1 MIGGKKDLFKNSK
14 DNIGSFLKSLDYWQT
29 INLYTVLA
37 QGQSHISYND
47 AKTRAI
53 LDYKD
58 KDKLRYLLE
67 AALNSPDPKI

>member
-1 MIGGKKDLFKNSK
+1 MFKNSK

-37 QGQSHISYND
+37 QGQSRISYND